1 MFRFWLFILLSG
13 PLICQEH
20 SLMDGIRLLY
30 QEHNYE
36 KAVSVFQEIV
46 KITPR
51 NAEAWRCLGAANA
64 GLGRRDEAIAAY
76 QKAIDINPDSE
87 TYVAVGLQYDAA
99 GRVEEELEAFK
110 RGIRANPGNVD
121 AYDYLAHTYNRLGR
135 YDEALKLARQA
146 ISIRPDDSEALLV
159 LGASLAATGQYEAG
173 LEAVQRAIKL
183 SPNNPNAYSILGSID
198 QALERYHEAVDALKR
213 AVQLEPTDAETYYR
227 LGVAYETLSVHDGGD
242 AARDEAT
249 AALKHAIE
257 LQPNFAD
264 AYATLGAQYHRLDKP
279 QEAAEACGRAIRL
292 KPAYAY
298 AHLCVGLASLRLGK
312 MDSAVEEYRV
322 LEGLDHS
329 SASQLFDAISKSKA
343 LTDGKLAGGEV
354 HWADP
359 ASGNYSFEVHN
370 QLSDAVRNLTCQ
382 VVFYDQN
389 GSPVETDHV
398 RYEGVVRAGLGQRV
412 SSKVDSSI
420 HALVTTGT
428 PLDATHATARVE
440 VRILDFDLAR

>member
-1 MFRFWLFILLSG
+1 MFRFWLFLLVSG

-20 SLMDGIRLLY
+20 SLVDGIRLLY
-30 QEHNYE
+30 QEHNYQ
-36 KAVSVFQEIV
+36 KAISVFQEIV

-64 GLGRRDEAIAAY
+64 GLGQRQEAIAAY

-87 TYVAVGLQYDAA
+87 TYVALGLQYDAA
-99 GRVEEELEAFK
+99 GRVEEEIEAFQ
-110 RGIRANPGNVD
+110 RGIRINPGNVD

-135 YDEALKLARQA
+135 YDEALKLAKQA
-146 ISIRPDDSEALLV
+146 ISIRPDDAEALLV
-159 LGASLAATGQYEAG
+159 LGASLAATSQYEAG

-183 SPNNPNAYSILGSID
+183 NPNNANAYSILGSID
-198 QALERYHEAVDALKR
+198 QALERHQQAVDALKR

-227 LGVAYETLSVHDGGD
+227 LGVAYEALSVHNGGD

-257 LQPNFAD
+257 LQPNSAD

-298 AHLCVGLASLRLGK
+298 AHLCVGLASLRMGK
-312 MDSAVEEYRV
+312 MDQAADEYQV
-322 LEGLDHS
+322 LENIDQV
-329 SASQLFDAISKSKA
+329 AARQLSEAIVKSKA
-343 LTDGKLAGGEV
+343 LSDGKLAGGEV
-354 HWADP
+354 LWADP
-359 ASGNYSFEVHN
+359 TSGRYSFGLRN
-370 QLSDAVRNLTCQ
+370 QLSKAVRNLTCQ

-389 GSPVETDHV
+389 GSPIETDHV
-398 RYEGVVRAGLGQRV
+398 RYEGVIPAGLGQRV
-412 SSKVDSSI
+412 SSKVDASI
-420 HALVTTGT
+420 PKLTMAGTLDTTHPT
-428 PLDATHATARVE
+428 TKVEIRVLDYDVVH
-440 VRILDFDLAR
+440 